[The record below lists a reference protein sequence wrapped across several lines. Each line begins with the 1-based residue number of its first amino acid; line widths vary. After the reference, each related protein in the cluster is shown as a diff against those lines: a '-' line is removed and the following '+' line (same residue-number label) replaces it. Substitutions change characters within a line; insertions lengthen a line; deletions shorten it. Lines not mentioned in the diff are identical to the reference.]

1 MKGNPMKYPA
11 RLIHLST
18 DNLDGRTLIPRVPD
32 SRLDNEDNTI
42 KRVCFSSSIP
52 GARRAL
58 PISSENEYFVHIPD
72 CPMSEL
78 KPIRP
83 TSKQVEDGMRNREWW
98 VTRPVRMKCIGKVRF
113 SLERDHYW
121 YTRDIT
127 AIEDSQ
133 KKTKPPVW
141 CELTQSD
148 SEVAEINLI
157 SRVLSSKVHRSPTAL
172 MKIRHLIHTS
182 YGGLVTDKEWKD
194 TSNPVYTIY
203 KDRRC
208 KTLYVGKTCAK
219 TPISFHT
226 KGQAKLFLS
235 RPENEQLVFDYLS

>member
-1 MKGNPMKYPA
+1 MKDKPMKYPA

-18 DNLDGRTLIPRVPD
+18 DNLDGRTLTPRVPA
-32 SRLDNEDNTI
+32 SRLDNEDDTT

-58 PISSENEYFVHIPD
+58 GHSGEDEHFVHVPD
-72 CPMSEL
+72 CPMTEL
-78 KPIRP
+78 KPVRP
-83 TSKQVEDGMRNREWW
+83 TSEQVEDAMRNREWW
-98 VTRPVRMKCIGKVRF
+98 VTRPVRLKCIGKVRF
-113 SLERDHYW
+113 SLGHNHYW

-127 AIEDSQ
+127 AIQNSQ

-157 SRVLSSKVHRSPTAL
+157 SRVLSSSMHRSSTAL
-172 MKIRHLIHTS
+172 MKIRHLIRTS
-182 YGGLVTDKEWKD
+182 YGGLVTDKEWND

-208 KTLYVGKTCAK
+208 KTLYVGKTCAR
-219 TPISFHT
+219 TPVSFHT
-226 KGQAKLFLS
+226 KAQAKLFLS
-235 RPENEQLVFDYLS
+235 RPENERLMFDYLS